1 MRHLKT
7 LIAAIVVG
15 PLAWILLALGQ
26 GRSSAAFGTAQDTGT
41 FNMGQFVQTALL
53 LAGAG
58 VLLGLIATLRLS
70 PLGAV
75 LTGAVYAG
83 SYLAMATRPG
93 WLLSLLGHKL
103 SVAGQRIDLATPV
116 RSGTTMLL
124 GAALLVAVVS
134 VQRWRRWPGPDA
146 EASDLDAFERPSAPV
161 AQGVDRPLG
170 AEGLGMAAA
179 ERTGDHVAST
189 DDIGDQLP
197 TRVGSGH
204 WADAMRGN
212 SDARR

>member
-15 PLAWILLALGQ
+15 PSAWLLLALGQ
-26 GRSSAAFGTAQDTGT
+26 ARSTAAFGTAQDTGT
-41 FNMGQFVQTALL
+41 FNVGQYVQTALL

-75 LTGAVYAG
+75 LTGAGYAG
-83 SYLAMATRPG
+83 SYLAMAARPS
-93 WLLSLLGHKL
+93 WLINLLGHKL
-103 SVAGQRIDLATPV
+103 SVAGQKIDLATPV

-134 VQRWRRWPGPDA
+134 VQRWRRWPRPVDEA
-146 EASDLDAFERPSAPV
+146 EDQDGAERTAAPV
-161 AQGVDRPLG
+161 SLAQDRPLG
-170 AEGLGMAAA
+170 AEGLGGAALG
-179 ERTGDHVAST
+179 RTGEHAAST
-189 DDIGDQLP
+189 DDLDDPLP
-197 TRVGSGH
+197 TRVGTGH
-204 WADAMRGN
+204 WADALRK

>member
-26 GRSSAAFGTAQDTGT
+26 ARSSAAFGTAQETGT
-41 FNMGQFVQTALL
+41 FNVGQFVQTALL

-93 WLLSLLGHKL
+93 WLVGLLSHKL

-124 GAALLVAVVS
+124 GATLLVAVVS
-134 VQRWRRWPGPDA
+134 VQRWRRWPRPAD
-146 EASDLDAFERPSAPV
+146 EALEPDAFERPSTPV
-161 AQGVDRPLG
+161 ALAQDRPLG
-170 AEGLGMAAA
+170 AEGLGAAA
-179 ERTGDHVAST
+179 RDRTGEHAAVT
-189 DDIGDQLP
+189 DDIRDPLP

-204 WADAMRGN
+204 WADAQRG
-212 SDARR
+212 SSEARR